1 MVRKFLDKLYGL
13 SGWMAAG
20 FIGLICLLVVA
31 QVILNL
37 IDRVAGSITGTA
49 VGLTIPSYADF
60 TGFFLAA
67 ASFLALAHTL
77 REGGHIRVTL
87 VIGHLPAALRKV
99 FEFWCVLLAAAVSLY
114 FTYYTFGLI
123 AESYEYN
130 DLSSGMIAVPIWIP
144 QSGMLIGLVILS
156 IALLDELVSV
166 IKGNDPSYADKGE
179 KLLKED
185 EETASALN
193 MAAEKGE
200 EHV

>member
-1 MVRKFLDKLYGL
+1 MLRKILDKLYSY

-87 VIGHLPAALRKV
+87 VIGHLPPVLRKV
-99 FEFWCVLLAAAVSLY
+99 LEFWCVLLAAAVSLY

-156 IALLDELVSV
+156 IALLDELVSL
-166 IKGNDPSYADKGE
+166 IMGKAPSYADKGE
-179 KLLKED
+179 KLLEED
-185 EETASALN
+185 EEGASALK
-193 MAAEKGE
+193 MTAEKGE